1 MLAAV
6 RGLVRALVLT
16 AVPMSL
22 PALVLLV
29 QAQLQLH
36 PLQASESASPRQP
49 YRRSLFSIL

>member
-6 RGLVRALVLT
+6 RVLVLT

-22 PALVLLV
+22 PALLVLVLVLV